1 MDLAHLVQTISIYA
15 LPVIF
20 GITLH
25 EAAHGYVAKHFGDTT
40 AYVLGRVSLNPV
52 RHIDLVGTI
61 IVPLVILLAT
71 SWGAGQGMLFGW
83 AKPVPVNYHAL
94 RKPKRDMMWVAAA
107 GPAANLAMALGWAL
121 TAKLALV
128 MPSNYFT
135 DPLFLISQA
144 GVTVNLVLML
154 LNLIPLLAA
163 RRRAH
168 RRRPAADADG
178 RPVRAPR
185 ALGLPDPARADVHE
199 RAWDRPRADGG
210 RLAAADRER
219 VRDALTWSLNGW
231 CRGCARPA
239 RCTWA
244 TTTARSRTGC
254 GCRASIRAT
263 SSSPTGTRSRRITR
277 SRRSSSR
284 TCGTWWSTGSPPAS
298 TPAQATLFIQSRV
311 PEHAELHTLL
321 SMITPLGWLERV
333 PTYKDQ
339 QEKLTDRDLSTYGF
353 LGYPLLQAADV
364 LIYRAKF
371 VPVGEDQ
378 VPHVEF
384 MREIARRFNHIYGRE
399 PGFEE
404 KALAAAK
411 KLGSAQGEALPRA
424 ANEVPGAG

>member
-154 LNLIPLLAA
+154 LNLIPLL
-163 RRRAH
+163 
-168 RRRPAADADG
+168 P
-178 RPVRAPR
+178 
-185 ALGLPDPARADVHE
+185 L
-199 RAWDRPRADGG
+199 DGG
-210 RLAAADRER
+210 RIVAGLLPTRMADQYARLEPWGFPILLALMFTNVLGIVLGPMVAG
-219 VRDALTWSLNGW
+219 SL
-231 CRGCARPA
+231 
-239 RCTWA
+239 
-244 TTTARSRTGC
+244 
-254 GCRASIRAT
+254 
-263 SSSPTGTRSRRITR
+263 
-277 SRRSSSR
+277 
-284 TCGTWWSTGSPPAS
+284 
-298 TPAQATLFIQSRV
+298 Q
-311 PEHAELHTLL
+311 
-321 SMITPLGWLERV
+321 
-333 PTYKDQ
+333 
-339 QEKLTDRDLSTYGF
+339 
-353 LGYPLLQAADV
+353 
-364 LIYRAKF
+364 LI
-371 VPVGEDQ
+371 
-378 VPHVEF
+378 
-384 MREIARRFNHIYGRE
+384 
-399 PGFEE
+399 
-404 KALAAAK
+404 
-411 KLGSAQGEALPRA
+411 
-424 ANEVPGAG
+424 ANAFGML